1 MLIKSVLKDK
11 FSPQMY
17 TGVNCDCNY
26 GHRFTSRL
34 TRVQCGHP
42 AFSPGLCL
50 ASELTTTQTSVCRG
64 KECMG
69 IHIKSPKKM
78 TDTYEFAH

>member
-1 MLIKSVLKDK
+1 
-11 FSPQMY
+11 MY
-17 TGVNCDCNY
+17 TGVHCDLIMGIDLPLESHVCSVVTQ
-26 GHRFTSRL
+26 RFSL
-34 TRVQCGHP
+34 W
-42 AFSPGLCL
+42 LCL